1 MPCITAESGRTL
13 EIIPTEC
20 YTVIWL
26 NSFDELEVTQ
36 HLYHNY
42 PQDSYIGIDEPDE
55 GKGDPPIYRFYFDEA
70 DKPWFARQKVLAIY
84 TDKEWQKKL
93 KSLVRKQERKTKNEQ
108 K

>member
-42 PQDSYIGIDEPDE
+42 PQDSYIGKDDPDE
-55 GKGDPPIYRFYFDEA
+55 GGGFSKDRFYFSGAGEKWPDN
-70 DKPWFARQKVLAIY
+70 KRVLAIY
-84 TDKEWQKKL
+84 TDKEWQEKL
-93 KSLVRKQERKTKNEQ
+93 NSMVRKQERKMRE
-108 K
+108 